1 MTSINRAIPPEIQ
14 PIEAFAM
21 AKPRQEELPNG
32 IPVYYFDN
40 PQLDLIHILLQ
51 VRTGSMYQPEKHV
64 CNFAFTL
71 LRESSSR
78 FSSQE
83 MSEKLDYYGTNVTV
97 NVGLECVQI
106 MISVPKNNLADI
118 LPWVADFVTFPEYRA
133 ENLRIM
139 QDKEIKNLAYNV
151 QKTDYCSWRIM
162 WREML
167 GGLFPTVS
175 EFATAE
181 TINALTTSK
190 LKEFHQQCFCA
201 ENVTVFVTGNLDS
214 PMQELIQQSWAAI
227 PHGTPAHK
235 LPEIPMTVNSGQLFY
250 EPMPNV
256 MQSSIVLCS
265 LSTGYNDKDRT
276 AFSVLNT
283 LTGGYFSSRLMQNL
297 RERQGLTYGVS
308 SSSTYFGNQSVF
320 SISSDV
326 NADRTQEALDACFE
340 ELQRLQEEQ
349 VSDEELNMVKNYLAG
364 IQLRAVDTTVNAM
377 QKFAYWHRFGLDE
390 TEMFR
395 YLSDIRKVTPEKICH
410 LAKKYFSYNNFTRIV
425 VGSYLANERTE

>member
-1 MTSINRAIPPEIQ
+1 MTSINRAIPPKIQ
-14 PIEAFAM
+14 PIEAFSM

-32 IPVYYFDN
+32 IPAFFFDN
-40 PQLDLIHILLQ
+40 PYLDLIHILLQ
-51 VRTGSMYQPEKHV
+51 VRTGSMYQLEKHV

-71 LRESSSR
+71 LRESSAR

-106 MISVPKNNLADI
+106 IISVPKNNMAKI
-118 LPWVADFVTFPEYRA
+118 LPMVADFITFPEYRA

-167 GGLFPTVS
+167 GGLFPAVS
-175 EFATAE
+175 KFATAE
-181 TINALTTSK
+181 TINALTTSQ
-190 LKEFHQQCFCA
+190 LKDFHQQYFCA
-201 ENVTVFVTGNLDS
+201 ENVTLFVTGNLDE
-214 PMQELIQQSWAAI
+214 PMKEIIRKSWSSI
-227 PHGTPAHK
+227 PHGAPAPR
-235 LPEIPMTVNSGQLFY
+235 LPEIPMSVNAGQLFY

-265 LSTGYNDKDRT
+265 LSTGYNDNDRT

-320 SISSDV
+320 AISSDV
-326 NADRTQEALDACFE
+326 NADRTQEALNACFE
-340 ELQRLQEEQ
+340 ELQRLQDEL

-390 TEMFR
+390 IEMYR
-395 YLSDIRKVTPEKICH
+395 YLSEIKKVTPEEIFR

-425 VGSYLANERTE
+425 VGNYLANERTE

>member
-1 MTSINRAIPPEIQ
+1 MTRINRAIPPKIQ
-14 PIEAFAM
+14 PIEAFSM
-21 AKPRQEELPNG
+21 AKSRQEGLPNG
-32 IPVYYFDN
+32 IPVFYFDN
-40 PQLDLIHILLQ
+40 PYLDLIHILLQ
-51 VRTGSMYQPEKHV
+51 VHTGSMYQPEKHV
-64 CNFAFTL
+64 CNFAFSL
-71 LRESSSR
+71 LRESSAR

-83 MSEKLDYYGTNVTV
+83 MSEKLDFYGTNVTV

-106 MISVPKNNLADI
+106 MISVPKNNLAEI
-118 LPWVADFVTFPEYRA
+118 LPLVADFITFPEYRA

-139 QDKEIKNLAYNV
+139 QDKEIKNLAYNT

-167 GGLFPTVS
+167 GGFFPTVS

-190 LKEFHQQCFCA
+190 LKVFHQQHFCA
-201 ENVTVFVTGNLDS
+201 ENVTVFVTGNLDTT
-214 PMQELIQQSWAAI
+214 MEKVIQTAWAAI
-227 PHGTPAHK
+227 PNGVPVPK
-235 LPEIPMTVNSGQLFY
+235 LPNIPMTVNTGQLFY

-265 LSTGYNDKDRT
+265 LSTGYNNDDRT

-320 SISSDV
+320 SISTDV

-340 ELQRLQEEQ
+340 ELQRLQDEL
-349 VSDEELNMVKNYLAG
+349 VSDDELNMVKNYLAG
-364 IQLRAVDTTVNAM
+364 IQLRAADTTVNAM
-377 QKFAYWHRFGLDE
+377 QKFAYWHRFGLNE

-395 YLSDIRKVTPEKICH
+395 YLSEIKKVTPEEISH
-410 LAKKYFSYNNFTRIV
+410 LAKKYFSYNKFTRIV
-425 VGSYLANERTE
+425 VGYYLANERSE